1 MSVNMQMNILV
12 VDDPHS
18 MKRAVK
24 GFLEEIGFANVYETT
39 DGNEALAKLDERL
52 YGLVIAD
59 WNLQNMTG
67 LDLLRIIRERG
78 SKVPF
83 VMVTAETRAEVVL
96 AARDAGVS
104 GYLVKPIN
112 AGALKTRLGAV
123 FGPF

>member
-1 MSVNMQMNILV
+1 MSVNMHMNILV

-18 MKRAVK
+18 MKRVVK
-24 GFLEEIGFANVYETT
+24 ELLESIGFANVYETT
-39 DGNEALAKLDERL
+39 DGNEALSKLDERL
-52 YGLVIAD
+52 YGLVVSD

-83 VMVTAETRAEVVL
+83 VMVTAETRAEIVL

-112 AGALKTRLGAV
+112 AGALKTRLHAV
-123 FGPF
+123 FGAF